1 MDIGNAKRLPSSRAT
16 SSEHVPRKNRIP
28 GIGVLC
34 AEQPG
39 IVSPVNANSNRIDVY
54 SPSRLSYPPCSILS
68 LILPFLLLFRSLLF
82 RTLLFVSIPVNS

>member
-1 MDIGNAKRLPSSRAT
+1 MFGSPLRKRFLLFR
-16 SSEHVPRKNRIP
+16 HVSLEVFRS
-28 GIGVLC
+28 GAGVLC

-39 IVSPVNANSNRIDVY
+39 IVSPLNANSNRIDVY

-68 LILPFLLLFRSLLF
+68 FILPFLLLFRSLPF